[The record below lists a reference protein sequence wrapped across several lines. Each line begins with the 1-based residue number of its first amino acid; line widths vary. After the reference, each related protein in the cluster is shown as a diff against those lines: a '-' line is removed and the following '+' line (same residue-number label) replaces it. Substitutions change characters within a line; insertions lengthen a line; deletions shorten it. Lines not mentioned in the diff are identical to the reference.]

1 MACLISTRRLKLFP
15 FGPEHIHES
24 YIGWLNDPK
33 LMQFSQNQ
41 GRKHD
46 AESCRLYARDFDH
59 ETKWLWA
66 IQTLNGDHI
75 GNINA
80 YLSPA
85 HSVADIGLLV
95 GKGQGQ
101 GFGSEAWQGVMDA
114 LFRFYGVRKVTGGCV
129 REHANM
135 TKIMKNSGMKPDGS
149 RAEHLLLG
157 GKPRD
162 IVFFAQFC
170 SIYEPQVNV
179 EHREYP
185 SPDWRN

>member
-1 MACLISTRRLKLFP
+1 MACLISTQRLKLVP

-41 GRKHD
+41 GRIHD
-46 AESCRLYARDFDH
+46 AESCKIYAKSFDH
-59 ETKWLWA
+59 KTKWLWG
-66 IQTLNGDHI
+66 IHTLNGDHI

-85 HSVADIGLLV
+85 HGVADIGLLV
-95 GKGQGQ
+95 GKGQGL
-101 GFGSEAWQGVMDA
+101 GYGAEAWQGAMDA
-114 LFRFYGVRKVTGGCV
+114 LFLYYGVRKVTGGCV
-129 REHANM
+129 REHTKMA
-135 TKIMKNSGMKPDGS
+135 KIMKKSGMKPDGS
-149 RAEHLLLG
+149 RAAHLLLG

-162 IVFFAQFC
+162 IVFFAEFC
-170 SIYEPQVNV
+170 SFYEPRDDVKH
-179 EHREYP
+179 EECP